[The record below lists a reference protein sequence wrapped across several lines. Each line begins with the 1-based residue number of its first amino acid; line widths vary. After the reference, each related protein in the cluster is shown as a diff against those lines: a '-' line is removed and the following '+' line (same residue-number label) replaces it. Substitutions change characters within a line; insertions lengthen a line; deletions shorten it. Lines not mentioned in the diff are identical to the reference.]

1 MCVHLLQS
9 LSTARFVL
17 PNDIGIIISI
27 VIVAAKSAPDESSAA
42 VCADEKMEI
51 YEEVEMDTNNTYEAI
66 NI

>member
-1 MCVHLLQS
+1 MCAFVVAVVDSQVCIADDIS
-9 LSTARFVL
+9 LT
-17 PNDIGIIISI
+17 ISI

-42 VCADEKMEI
+42 VCTDEKIEI